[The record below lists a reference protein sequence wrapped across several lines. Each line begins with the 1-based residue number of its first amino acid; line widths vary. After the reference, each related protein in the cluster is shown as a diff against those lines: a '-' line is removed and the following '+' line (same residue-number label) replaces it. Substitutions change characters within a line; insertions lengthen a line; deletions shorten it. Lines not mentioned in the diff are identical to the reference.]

1 METVNEPSI
10 AHIAR
15 AFLYLGLTAFGGL
28 AMVEP
33 MRKMAVD
40 KQGWLRQEEFLDG
53 LALCQLLPGATVVQL
68 GTYIGYRLRRVS
80 GAITAAASFILPGFI
95 LMLALSFL
103 YFRYTDI
110 SWVQAVSRGMSCVVI
125 ALLLQALW
133 RLSQAIRKH
142 WLDALIA
149 LLALGAFGLRIN
161 FLLVFLGAGLLRMA
175 LGLWLLP
182 VQGPGNP
189 MVATVNPKL
198 GRTLTLVTLALF
210 GVGLA
215 VWGLGWLQPDLGRMT
230 RIFLKI
236 GVVSFGGGYA
246 MIPIL
251 QWDVV
256 NAWHWL
262 SLKQFMDGI
271 LLGFITPGPIII
283 LATFVGYRVYGLWGA
298 GVATIAVFLPPIL
311 LIIFVTP
318 YYQRL
323 KEARWMR
330 PVIQGIL
337 AALVGMLA
345 LVTWQMGQ
353 AALTSAPDLL
363 LTAGAT
369 ILLIVFEVNL
379 LWIVPAVAGLSL
391 FIF

>member
-1 METVNEPSI
+1 MKTLNGPSI
-10 AHIAR
+10 VHLAR
-15 AFLYLGLTAFGGL
+15 AFLHLGLTAFGGL

-33 MRKMAVD
+33 MREMCVD

-53 LALCQLLPGATVVQL
+53 LALCQMLPGATMVQL
-68 GTYIGYRLRRVS
+68 GTYIGYRLRRVA
-80 GAITAAASFILPGFI
+80 GALTAAASFILPGFI

-110 SWVQAVSRGMSCVVI
+110 SWVQALSRGMSCVVI
-125 ALLLQALW
+125 TLLLQALW

-142 WLDALIA
+142 WLDAVIA

-161 FLLVFLGAGLLRMA
+161 FLLVFLAAGLLRMA

-182 VQGPGNP
+182 GQRPGNP
-189 MVATVNPKL
+189 TVATVNPKL
-198 GRTLTLVTLALF
+198 GRTLALVTLALC
-210 GVGLA
+210 GVGLG
-215 VWGLGWLQPDLGRMT
+215 VWGLRWLHPDLGRMT
-230 RIFLKI
+230 QIFLKI
-236 GVVSFGGGYA
+236 GLVSFGGGYA

-251 QWDVV
+251 QWEVV
-256 NAWHWL
+256 DAWHWL
-262 SLKQFMDGI
+262 TLKQFMDGI

-283 LATFVGYRVYGLWGA
+283 LATFVGYRVYGFLGA
-298 GVATIAVFLPPIL
+298 GLATIAVFLPPIL

-345 LVTWQMGQ
+345 LVTLQMGH
-353 AALTSAPDLL
+353 AALTGVPDLL
-363 LTAGAT
+363 LTAAAA
-369 ILLIVFEVNL
+369 IVLIVFEVNL

-391 FIF
+391 VIF

>member
-1 METVNEPSI
+1 MPLGRPT
-10 AHIAR
+10 A
-15 AFLYLGLTAFGGL
+15 YL
-28 AMVEP
+28 
-33 MRKMAVD
+33 
-40 KQGWLRQEEFLDG
+40 
-53 LALCQLLPGATVVQL
+53 
-68 GTYIGYRLRRVS
+68 
-80 GAITAAASFILPGFI
+80 
-95 LMLALSFL
+95 
-103 YFRYTDI
+103 
-110 SWVQAVSRGMSCVVI
+110 